1 MCGIVACYAKEGC
14 YEKLLSALSRLEYRG
29 YDSAGIALLC
39 GGNFSVRKRA
49 GGVSNLNGPPL
60 PGDTGIGHTRW
71 ATHGAPT
78 DVNAHP
84 HLCGK
89 FALVHN
95 GIAENYA
102 QLKAELAARGE
113 TFVSDTDSEVIVRLI
128 ARCYEG
134 DFFAAVVA
142 ACARLQ
148 GAYAIAVLCADF
160 PGEVV
165 CARRGSPLVAG
176 YAGGC
181 PYVCSDVPALG
192 GDAWFCP
199 AEEGEFIHIR
209 GGSLSFCDASG
220 REIPKTFV
228 RADASPVSGA
238 PQQGSYMEREIAE
251 IPSALARTLGGLRR
265 LDFAPCARAMRGAKH
280 VFAVACGTA
289 LHAALAFK
297 DIAEAEARVPVLC
310 FCSSEFRYRDPPVEA
325 GDLVVAV
332 SQSGE
337 TADTLEAV
345 RLARG
350 RGAYVI
356 AVTNVGHS
364 SLAFA
369 ADYAVVMRAGQEV
382 AVAATKSYNCQ
393 LLCLYFL
400 AAQLCFFRRGVF
412 PAYFGELHGL
422 PEAADAAFSCFPAVS
437 RIAEA
442 FAERPALFFL
452 GRGAEART
460 AAEGALKVKE
470 IARVFSE
477 GLPAGELKHGPLALV
492 GEGFPVL
499 ALSTSRA
506 LLPKMSGAVA
516 EVKARGARVALFSQ
530 YEEAFSQ
537 SFADFSV
544 RLPSV
549 CERLMPAVSV
559 IPLQYFACRLCLLRG
574 LDPDRPKNL
583 AKSVTVE

>member
-1 MCGIVACYAKEGC
+1 M
-14 YEKLLSALSRLEYRG
+14 
-29 YDSAGIALLC
+29 
-39 GGNFSVRKRA
+39 
-49 GGVSNLNGPPL
+49 
-60 PGDTGIGHTRW
+60 
-71 ATHGAPT
+71 
-78 DVNAHP
+78 
-84 HLCGK
+84 
-89 FALVHN
+89 
-95 GIAENYA
+95 
-102 QLKAELAARGE
+102 
-113 TFVSDTDSEVIVRLI
+113 
-128 ARCYEG
+128 
-134 DFFAAVVA
+134 
-142 ACARLQ
+142 
-148 GAYAIAVLCADF
+148 
-160 PGEVV
+160 
-165 CARRGSPLVAG
+165 
-176 YAGGC
+176 
-181 PYVCSDVPALG
+181 
-192 GDAWFCP
+192 
-199 AEEGEFIHIR
+199 
-209 GGSLSFCDASG
+209 
-220 REIPKTFV
+220 
-228 RADASPVSGA
+228 
-238 PQQGSYMEREIAE
+238 
-251 IPSALARTLGGLRR
+251 
-265 LDFAPCARAMRGAKH
+265 
-280 VFAVACGTA
+280 
-289 LHAALAFK
+289 
-297 DIAEAEARVPVLC
+297 
-310 FCSSEFRYRDPPVEA
+310 
-325 GDLVVAV
+325 
-332 SQSGE
+332 
-337 TADTLEAV
+337 
-345 RLARG
+345 
-350 RGAYVI
+350 I

-393 LLCLYFL
+393 LLCLYCL

-470 IARVFSE
+470 IARIVSE
-477 GLPAGELKHGPLALV
+477 GLPAGELKRGPLALV
-492 GEGFPVL
+492 GEGFPGI

-506 LLPKMSGAVA
+506 LLPKMAGAVA

>member
-49 GGVSNLNGPPL
+49 GGVSNLNGSPL

-102 QLKAELAARGE
+102 QLQAELAARGE
-113 TFVSDTDSEVIVRLI
+113 TFVSDSDSEVIVRLI

-199 AEEGEFIHIR
+199 AEEGEFIRIR

-238 PQQGSYMEREIAE
+238 PRQGSYMEREIAE

-265 LDFAPCARAMRGAKH
+265 LDFAPCAGQSTSLPSPAAPPCTPRSPSRISPKRRRACPFSAS
-280 VFAVACGTA
+280 APPNSATA
-289 LHAALAFK
+289 TRPWRRAT
-297 DIAEAEARVPVLC
+297 
-310 FCSSEFRYRDPPVEA
+310 SSSPSA
-325 GDLVVAV
+325 
-332 SQSGE
+332 
-337 TADTLEAV
+337 
-345 RLARG
+345 
-350 RGAYVI
+350 
-356 AVTNVGHS
+356 
-364 SLAFA
+364 
-369 ADYAVVMRAGQEV
+369 RAGKRQTPSKRC
-382 AVAATKSYNCQ
+382 ALRAA
-393 LLCLYFL
+393 
-400 AAQLCFFRRGVF
+400 
-412 PAYFGELHGL
+412 
-422 PEAADAAFSCFPAVS
+422 
-437 RIAEA
+437 
-442 FAERPALFFL
+442 
-452 GRGAEART
+452 
-460 AAEGALKVKE
+460 
-470 IARVFSE
+470 
-477 GLPAGELKHGPLALV
+477 
-492 GEGFPVL
+492 
-499 ALSTSRA
+499 
-506 LLPKMSGAVA
+506 
-516 EVKARGARVALFSQ
+516 GAR
-530 YEEAFSQ
+530 
-537 SFADFSV
+537 
-544 RLPSV
+544 
-549 CERLMPAVSV
+549 M
-559 IPLQYFACRLCLLRG
+559 
-574 LDPDRPKNL
+574 
-583 AKSVTVE
+583 